1 MQIGVLYPMHAA
13 EDDYPRMAAMLEP
26 PAVTVVEHTDANDL
40 HSVGECRRT
49 GDWDHLRPGVEA
61 LRSREVD
68 VCIWACTSGSFVY
81 GLAGAREQAR
91 QIGDELGVPAS
102 STSLAFVEAARA
114 MGIGRVA
121 VAATYPHD
129 LAEAFVDFM
138 AEGGVEVAQLASLGI
153 WTAEEVGHV
162 VGERVIEYVCA
173 NDHVDAEAVLVPDTA
188 LHTAAILD
196 ELDASLGK
204 PVLAAN
210 QVSMWEALRL
220 GGQLRPQTG
229 FGQLFSEAAFSVE
242 ER

>member
-1 MQIGVLYPMHAA
+1 MRAA
-13 EDDYPRMAAMLEP
+13 EDDYPRMAAMLQP
-26 PAVTVVEHTDANDL
+26 PAVAVVEHTDAYDL
-40 HSVGECRRT
+40 HSVEECRRT

-61 LRSREVD
+61 LGSRGVD
-68 VCIWACTSGSFVY
+68 VCMWACTSGSFVY
-81 GLAGAREQAR
+81 GLKGARAQAR
-91 QIGDELGVPAS
+91 QIGDGLGVPSS

-114 MGIGRVA
+114 LGIRRVA

-129 LAEAFVDFM
+129 LASAFVDLL
-138 AEGGVEVAQLASLGI
+138 AEGGVEVVQLASLGI

-162 VGERVIEYVCA
+162 AGERVIEYVRA

-196 ELDASLGK
+196 ELDTALGK
-204 PVLAAN
+204 PVLTAN

-220 GGQLRPQTG
+220 GGQLSPQTG
-229 FGQLFSEAAFSVE
+229 FGELFSEAAFSVE